1 MKNKLIVTFLLLVLC
16 AGSVTLA
23 VKSFD
28 DVNNHLEVAS
38 EIQTARREKIQ
49 ISPTPTPTP
58 KPVEED
64 IKEDIE
70 EDVTPTPE
78 PVDPAI
84 PVLTFTSDTVE
95 ITAGSSFSVISVVA
109 DITDAKD
116 DRSYLFRRIHVAG
129 KYDVYTKG
137 TYSLEYVVTDSDGN
151 HSLPKILTLVVK

>member
-28 DVNNHLEVAS
+28 DVNNRLEAAS
-38 EIQTARREKIQ
+38 EIQTARKEKAQ
-49 ISPTPTPTP
+49 ISPTPTP
-58 KPVEED
+58 KPVEKD
-64 IKEDIE
+64 NE
-70 EDVTPTPE
+70 EDMTPTPE

-95 ITAGSSFSVISVVA
+95 IAAGSSFSVISVVA
-109 DITDAKD
+109 DITDDKD

-129 KYDVYTKG
+129 NYDVYTKG
-137 TYSLEYVVTDSDGN
+137 TYSLEYIVTDSDGN